1 MLGNKSLSVY
11 FAKQRQNEEGGRF
24 GPKAECEA
32 WHPKDLLIQGPP
44 FPHL

>member
-1 MLGNKSLSVY
+1 MLGNKSWSVY
-11 FAKQRQNEEGGRF
+11 LAKQRQNEEGGRF
-24 GPKAECEA
+24 RAKAGFEV